1 MTKDLHASTASFPYF
16 VIFCDGLCNIE
27 TPTKLEERKS
37 YIQVSGGAWHM
48 QEHGHDCREAAVIL
62 CTHLRAIAF
71 GENIL
76 TDDVLQYHALRRG
89 EVIHQVCVSGVR
101 TVLLRSD
108 GCAVACGEHLYI
120 PSLEDGQSCPHRFLQ
135 RILCFYEV
143 MAVWLPEEQR

>member
-1 MTKDLHASTASFPYF
+1 MKKDLHANSAIFPCF

-37 YIQVSGGAWHM
+37 YIQVSAGAWHM

-62 CTHLRAIAF
+62 CTHLRAFAF

-76 TDDVLQYHALRRG
+76 TDDVLKYHALQR
-89 EVIHQVCVSGVR
+89 VSGVR

-108 GCAVACGEHLYI
+108 GCAA
-120 PSLEDGQSCPHRFLQ
+120 
-135 RILCFYEV
+135 
-143 MAVWLPEEQR
+143 WLVGST